1 LDLIEVVIPEWLS
14 PLLLQSEKNN
24 NLRSI
29 KSCSIEKMSEGQEKH
44 QAENKLQLTTS

>member
-14 PLLLQSEKNN
+14 PLLLKSEKNN
-24 NLRSI
+24 DPGVS

>member
-14 PLLLQSEKNN
+14 PLLLQSEKKQP
-24 NLRSI
+24 RSI